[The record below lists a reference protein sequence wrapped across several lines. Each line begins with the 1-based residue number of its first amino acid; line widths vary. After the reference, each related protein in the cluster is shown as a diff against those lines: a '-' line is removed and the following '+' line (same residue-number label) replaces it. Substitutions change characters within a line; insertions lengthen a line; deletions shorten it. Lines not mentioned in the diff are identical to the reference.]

1 MFEVWLNQMIAAYGQ
16 LGLLFVMVV
25 QTIIAPIPS
34 EALLMFAGA
43 IGVSLVDVTLFGG
56 IGLIIGAVVAFL
68 IARYGGRPLVEKM
81 LGRKWT
87 AVIDTWVSEN
97 GARVIFVTRL
107 VPFIPFDLISYIS
120 GITSL
125 SFKSYLVATVAG
137 AFPRCLMLAVIG
149 GTAGR
154 ILMLLGIGLELMFL
168 IAMVG
173 LVVLLYLDRKGYMG
187 SVERGIIGRIMK
199 RVFTVGSKPKSK
211 SGMKKR
217 PGLKNVE

>member
-97 GARVIFVTRL
+97 GARAIFVTRL

>member
-97 GARVIFVTRL
+97 GARAIFVTRL

-137 AFPRCLMLAVIG
+137 AFRRCLMLAVIG